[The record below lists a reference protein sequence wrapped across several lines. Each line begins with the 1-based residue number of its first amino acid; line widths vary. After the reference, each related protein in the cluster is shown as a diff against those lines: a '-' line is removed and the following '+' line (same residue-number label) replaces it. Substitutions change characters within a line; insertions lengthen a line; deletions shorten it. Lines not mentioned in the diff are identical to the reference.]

1 MNQQS
6 KRDVIAAIAIACMFL
21 GAFILP
27 ITWLGFVLIG
37 GGALG
42 MLVLLLMVSLERQ

>member
-6 KRDVIAAIAIACMFL
+6 KHDVIAAVSIGAMFL

-27 ITWLGFVLIG
+27 ATWFGFVLIG
-37 GGALG
+37 GGISA
-42 MLVLLLMVSLERQ
+42 MLILFLMVFLEKQ